1 MTTAPTTPERTARPA
16 RPQAILTV
24 LDVTE
29 VTPNLVRVRL
39 GGDDTFDNI
48 TSNDA
53 TDKYVK
59 LLFADPAH
67 GLVPPYD
74 LTELRE
80 QAPEKLPSR
89 RTYTIREIDV
99 DEKWLSIDFVIH
111 DADGIAGPWAKA
123 AAPGDTLVLVGA
135 GGKYAPAA
143 ESDWHLIIADHSA
156 IPAVSSAIEAMPAD
170 ARGVIVAYVAEAA
183 DRVLPEAPAGIDVK
197 WVESYEELISSVQ
210 ELDWLP
216 GTPQVF
222 AHGERERVKAIRK
235 ILKERE
241 VPREALSISAYWA
254 SGRAEDQ
261 FQAEKREPIG
271 KID

>member
-1 MTTAPTTPERTARPA
+1 MTTAPNTPERTARPA
-16 RPQAILTV
+16 RAQAILTV
-24 LDVTE
+24 LEATE
-29 VTPNLVRVRL
+29 VTPHLVRIRF

-48 TSNDA
+48 TVNDA

-59 LLFADPAH
+59 LLFADSAH

-74 LTELRE
+74 LDELRE

-89 RTYTIREIDV
+89 RTYTVREIDV

-111 DADGIAGPWAKA
+111 DDAGIAGPWAKN
-123 AAPGDTLVLVGA
+123 AAPGDRLVLFGA

-143 ESDWHLIIADHSA
+143 ESDWHLFIADLSA
-156 IPAVSSAIEAMPAD
+156 IPAVSTALEAMPAD
-170 ARGVIVAYVAEAA
+170 ARGVIIAHVAEAA
-183 DRVLPEAPAGIDVK
+183 DRVLPEVPAGIEVK
-197 WVESYEELISSVQ
+197 WVDSYDELISSVQ
-210 ELDWLP
+210 ELEWLA

-222 AHGERERVKAIRK
+222 AHGEREAIKSIRK
-235 ILKERE
+235 VLKERE

-254 SGRAEDQ
+254 DGRAEDQ

>member
-1 MTTAPTTPERTARPA
+1 MTTAPSTPANSPRPA

-29 VTPNLVRVRL
+29 VTPHLVRIRL
-39 GGDDTFDNI
+39 GGGDTFDNI
-48 TSNDA
+48 STNDA

-67 GLVPPYD
+67 DLVPPYD

-80 QAPEKLPSR
+80 QSPEKLPSR
-89 RTYTIREIDV
+89 RTYTVREIDV
-99 DEKWLSIDFVIH
+99 EERQLSIDFVIH
-111 DADGIAGPWAKA
+111 GDEGIAGPWAKNA
-123 AAPGDTLVLVGA
+123 EPGDTLVLVGA

-143 ESDWHLIIADHSA
+143 ESDWHLFIADLSA
-156 IPAVSSAIEAMPAD
+156 VPAVSSAIEALPAD
-170 ARGVIVAYVAEAA
+170 ARGVIVADVAEAA
-183 DRVLPEAPAGIDVK
+183 DRVLPDVPPGIEVK
-197 WVESYEELISSVQ
+197 WVASDEELITAVRD
-210 ELDWLP
+210 LDWLE

-222 AHGERERVKAIRK
+222 AHGERETIKAIRK

-254 SGRAEDQ
+254 RGRAEDQ

>member
-1 MTTAPTTPERTARPA
+1 MTTTQNTPARSARPA
-16 RPQAILTV
+16 RQQAILTV

-29 VTPNLVRVRL
+29 VSPRLVRIRL
-39 GGDDTFDNI
+39 GGDTFDNI
-48 TSNDA
+48 VSNDS

-80 QAPEKLPSR
+80 QSPEKLPSR
-89 RTYTIREIDV
+89 RTYTIREIDE
-99 DEKWLSIDFVIH
+99 DDKWLSIDFVIH
-111 DADGIAGPWAKA
+111 DDDGIAGPWAKA
-123 AAPGDTLVLVGA
+123 AQPGDTLVLSGA
-135 GGKYAPAA
+135 GGKYAPSA
-143 ESDWHLIIADHSA
+143 ESDWHVFIADHSA
-156 IPAVSSAIEAMPAD
+156 LPAVSSALEAMPED
-170 ARGVIVAYVAEAA
+170 ARGVVLAHVAEA
-183 DRVLPEAPAGIDVK
+183 DRVLPAVPAGIEVT
-197 WVESYEELISSVQ
+197 WVDSDEELISSVRD
-210 ELDWLP
+210 LDWLP

-222 AHGERERVKAIRK
+222 AHGERETIKTIRK

-254 SGRAEDQ
+254 RGRAEDQ

-271 KID
+271 AID